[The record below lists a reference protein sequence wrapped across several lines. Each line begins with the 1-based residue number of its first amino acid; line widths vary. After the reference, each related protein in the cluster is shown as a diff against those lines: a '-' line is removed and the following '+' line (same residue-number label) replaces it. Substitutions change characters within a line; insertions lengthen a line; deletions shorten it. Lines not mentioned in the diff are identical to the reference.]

1 MNFLRWDVLSTQIS
15 QSEPFMVNA
24 DFREHTVLARRTEYE
39 GGPERIEICG
49 ICSSELKR
57 LVRHESC
64 GIPWA
69 CRYEQLVQRPVR
81 CRPVCYCKIK
91 WTDAIRRVKLL
102 LATSWLGEHLSAS
115 FRLDG
120 SAPLETRL
128 YCTISSLLLLSL
140 PVAFTVFG
148 IVAVLRNKAMCDGK
162 IIKTLPSLWRVSV
175 ARADYMHILSH
186 VISLFALTIST
197 PLKP

>member
-49 ICSSELKR
+49 TCSSELKR

-115 FRLDG
+115 
-120 SAPLETRL
+120 
-128 YCTISSLLLLSL
+128 SLLLLSL

-175 ARADYMHILSH
+175 ARAGYMHILSH